1 MEVIYDPHFNS
12 KQNLQF
18 CLVWIWNRV
27 KHGTFHLLLW
37 GLGFSWTQHSVPL
50 SHMNPGCI
58 KAKITIFKQ
67 PCTPSHL
74 SLRCQVSQA
83 AHLRHKQRL
92 LLLLLLTSGV
102 SLPHFTYSFL
112 LDFSHKSLLSAPLW
126 LLILCYNPFL
136 SLVLTMEQSKLEAG
150 LEDWFLLQHRAFLIH
165 PFTFVTVSWGSCSCA
180 SMGQLLLSPYLTAR
194 SFLIAHFVPL
204 SLIFSAPSLVS
215 CCTWPSAFQV
225 SPSHCYC
232 LHRHMYTPYTT

>member
-1 MEVIYDPHFNS
+1 
-12 KQNLQF
+12 
-18 CLVWIWNRV
+18 
-27 KHGTFHLLLW
+27 
-37 GLGFSWTQHSVPL
+37 
-50 SHMNPGCI
+50 MNPGCI

-126 LLILCYNPFL
+126 LLILSYNPFL

-165 PFTFVTVSWGSCSCA
+165 PFTFAKLCPEAPAVVSPWDSFCCHHISLQDHSSLHTLFLCLLFFLLLVWSHVAHDPLLFRSLHHTVIVYTGTCTHLTQHNTGNCWQDLEQLSCVVSWCWRAQQPCWAQQSG
-180 SMGQLLLSPYLTAR
+180 
-194 SFLIAHFVPL
+194 
-204 SLIFSAPSLVS
+204 
-215 CCTWPSAFQV
+215 
-225 SPSHCYC
+225 
-232 LHRHMYTPYTT
+232 